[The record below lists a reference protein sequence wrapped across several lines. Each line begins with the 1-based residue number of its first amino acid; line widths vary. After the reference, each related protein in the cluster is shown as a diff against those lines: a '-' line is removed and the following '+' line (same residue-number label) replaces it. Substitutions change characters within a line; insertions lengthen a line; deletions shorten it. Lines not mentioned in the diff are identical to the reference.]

1 MNYRKLNLTFGWL
14 VFLIATIVYF
24 ITIEDTV
31 SLWDCGEYITTAY
44 KLEVGHPPGAP
55 LFMMIG
61 RLFSFFADPEN
72 VAVSINRLSAL
83 SSSLSI
89 LFMFWSITLLAK
101 KIALKDKKEL
111 SKGDKIAVLGSG
123 LIGSLAYTFSDSFWF
138 SAVEGEVYA
147 MASLFTAIIFWA
159 ILKWDEEM
167 ALVQHENLDADYA
180 PNRWLLLI
188 MFLLGLAIGV
198 HLLGILVVPAI
209 GFVIYFRYKKVADIK
224 GILLTGIVA
233 LLTFKMSVVTNDAG
247 SIVGLTSVGNAIYL
261 SGLKWLVMLAPL
273 GIVFYMS
280 FGINKMSAS
289 KAQTTFWVFAGLMG
303 LSLSSILLVYTGMSV
318 TRVFFICSAT
328 FGAMSIYGYT
338 TKRDLT
344 KLGSFLMMGLI
355 GIIIASIVNIFMK
368 SSMMYFVISILGV
381 LIFVGLTAY
390 DTQKIKNMYT
400 SSDSGE
406 LMGKKAV
413 MGALTLY
420 LDFINLFIMLL
431 RLFGQ
436 RR

>member
-1 MNYRKLNLTFGWL
+1 MEF
-14 VFLIATIVYF
+14 
-24 ITIEDTV
+24 
-31 SLWDCGEYITTAY
+31 
-44 KLEVGHPPGAP
+44 
-55 LFMMIG
+55 
-61 RLFSFFADPEN
+61 
-72 VAVSINRLSAL
+72 
-83 SSSLSI
+83 
-89 LFMFWSITLLAK
+89 
-101 KIALKDKKEL
+101 DKK
-111 SKGDKIAVLGSG
+111 
-123 LIGSLAYTFSDSFWF
+123 
-138 SAVEGEVYA
+138 
-147 MASLFTAIIFWA
+147 
-159 ILKWDEEM
+159 
-167 ALVQHENLDADYA
+167 
-180 PNRWLLLI
+180 
-188 MFLLGLAIGV
+188 
-198 HLLGILVVPAI
+198 GILARAKAATQETAAVMDEGLRA
-209 GFVIYFRYKKVADIK
+209 YMLKVYNYMAT

-233 LLTFKMSVVTNDAG
+233 LITFKMSVVTNDAG
-247 SIVGLTSVGNAIYL
+247 SIVGLTQIGNAIYM
-261 SGLKWLVMLAPL
+261 SGLKWIVMLAPL

-280 FGINKMSAS
+280 FGINKMTAA
-289 KAQTTFWVFAGLMG
+289 KAQTTFWIFAALMG

-355 GIIIASIVNIFMK
+355 GNIIASIVNIFMK

-390 DTQKIKNMYT
+390 DTQKIKNMY
-400 SSDSGE
+400 SVSDTGE

>member
-1 MNYRKLNLTFGWL
+1 MEFDKKGILARAKA
-14 VFLIATIVYF
+14 ATQE
-24 ITIEDTV
+24 T
-31 SLWDCGEYITTAY
+31 
-44 KLEVGHPPGAP
+44 
-55 LFMMIG
+55 
-61 RLFSFFADPEN
+61 
-72 VAVSINRLSAL
+72 VAVMDEGLRAY
-83 SSSLSI
+83 
-89 LFMFWSITLLAK
+89 M
-101 KIALKDKKEL
+101 LK
-111 SKGDKIAVLGSG
+111 
-123 LIGSLAYTFSDSFWF
+123 
-138 SAVEGEVYA
+138 VYNY
-147 MASLFTAIIFWA
+147 MAT
-159 ILKWDEEM
+159 
-167 ALVQHENLDADYA
+167 
-180 PNRWLLLI
+180 
-188 MFLLGLAIGV
+188 
-198 HLLGILVVPAI
+198 
-209 GFVIYFRYKKVADIK
+209 

-233 LLTFKMSVVTNDAG
+233 LITFKMSVVTNDAG
-247 SIVGLTSVGNAIYL
+247 SIVGLTQIGNAIYM
-261 SGLKWLVMLAPL
+261 SGLKWIVMLAPL

-280 FGINKMSAS
+280 FGINKMTAA
-289 KAQTTFWVFAGLMG
+289 KAQTTFWIFAALMG

-390 DTQKIKNMYT
+390 DTQKIKNMY
-400 SSDSGE
+400 SVSDTGE